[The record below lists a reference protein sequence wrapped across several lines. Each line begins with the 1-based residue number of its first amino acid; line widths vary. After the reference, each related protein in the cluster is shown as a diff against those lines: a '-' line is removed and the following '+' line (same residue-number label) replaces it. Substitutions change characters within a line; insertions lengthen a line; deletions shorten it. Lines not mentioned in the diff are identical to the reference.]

1 MSDKKNDDQYTCS
14 ICLESLTKN
23 IKGLG
28 CNHFYCIGCYETFKA
43 YQTKHKK
50 DVFCPQCHH
59 VEIAF
64 PQPNTNDVIVVM
76 EDGSY
81 HVFPEHDDI
90 QYLENTF
97 LKIIMALVVIYGIA
111 FLLTRNLM
119 F

>member
-1 MSDKKNDDQYTCS
+1 MNDKKNDEHYTCT
-14 ICLESLTKN
+14 ICLEPLTKN

-43 YQTKHKK
+43 YQTKRKK
-50 DVFCPQCHH
+50 NVFCPQCYH

-64 PQPNTNDVIVVM
+64 PQPNPDEVIVVM

-81 HVFPEHDDI
+81 HDDI
-90 QYLENTF
+90 QCLENTF